1 MYSLN
6 TSKNQYMQVSE
17 DLEVYKIVTT
27 LPIDYQNDNLDQ
39 DKQKDFDHLHQ
50 LITMYGK
57 ILFFS
62 KPRKSMYKGKQVYEV
77 RFGVEQKNLFELGAN
92 PVGVLENRLN
102 KIVLFSDTIYTQGV
116 NTNIW
121 ITKF

>member
-6 TSKNQYMQVSE
+6 TNKNQYMQVSE
-17 DLEVYKIVTT
+17 DLEVYRLTTT
-27 LPIDYQNDNLDQ
+27 LPIDYQNEDLDL

-50 LITMYGK
+50 MITMYGK
-57 ILFFS
+57 VLFFS
-62 KPRKSMYKGKQVYEV
+62 KPRKSVYKGKQVYEV
-77 RFGVEQKNLFELGAN
+77 TFGVEQKNLFELGSN

-102 KIVLFSDTIYTQGV
+102 NIVLFSDTISTQGV
-116 NTNIW
+116 NTNVW